1 MYSQEFWNARY
12 QDPAYIYGVEPNTF
26 FKECLDALNPGR
38 LLLPAEGEGRNAV
51 YAARMGWAVDA
62 FDQSI
67 IAREKALQLAAE
79 ACTSIH
85 YETSTLQ
92 AFSAPANTYDLVGLI
107 YAHIPSADRRQVHQ
121 QLVSTLT
128 PSGYLVLEAFH
139 KDQLGRGSGGPKDPD
154 MLYNQAELLED
165 FRELEILKIEET
177 NVELHEGAYHNGL
190 ACVVRLM
197 ARKK

>member
-12 QDPAYIYGVEPNTF
+12 QDPAYIYGVEPNAF

-79 ACTSIH
+79 ACTTIH

-107 YAHIPSADRRQVHQ
+107 YAHVPSAERRQVHQ
-121 QLVSTLT
+121 QLVLTLK

-154 MLYNQAELLED
+154 MLYSQADLLDD
-165 FRELEILKIEET
+165 FSELEILKIEET
-177 NVELHEGAYHNGL
+177 YVDLHEGAYHNGL

-197 ARKK
+197 ARKR